1 VSVVLLRHAW
11 AGDKTEWIGDD
22 ALRPLDER
30 GRLQALALRDL
41 AARGVNRVISSPHRR
56 CVETVEPL
64 AELLQVTLELDDRLV
79 EGAPPELALELLAEL
94 DGSVVCTHG
103 DIIEAVIGRHL
114 KKGAAVVVAVD
125 GDEVKVLEKLRA
137 P

>member
-1 VSVVLLRHAW
+1 MSVVLLRHAW
-11 AGDKTEWIGDD
+11 AGDKTEWSGDD

-30 GRLQALALRDL
+30 GQLQALALRDL
-41 AARGVNRVISSPHRR
+41 AARGVTRVVSSPHRR

-64 AELLQVTLELDDRLV
+64 ADLLQVTLELDDRLV
-79 EGAPPELALELLAEL
+79 EGGPPELALELLAEL

-114 KKGAAVVVAVD
+114 KKGAAVVIAVD
-125 GDEVKVLEKLRA
+125 GDEVTVLEKLRA

>member
-79 EGAPPELALELLAEL
+79 EGAPPEPALELLAEL

-114 KKGAAVVVAVD
+114 KKGAAVVIAVD
-125 GDEVKVLEKLRA
+125 GDEVTVLEKLRA